1 MRLIIEIL
9 LMGAAVAI
17 AAYLL
22 PGVTVVNFWTA
33 IVAGSLIALANAT
46 IGMILRILTFPIN
59 FLTLGLMSFII
70 TVLMVLLVDQLMAD
84 FNTQG
89 FFSALLFAA
98 VLALIQMVFS
108 AFRSEK
114 AVYNFNWIQSLFLA
128 LEIGFLYFLDASLV
142 AFFTASDLSLAVI
155 TKTVRLSIDR
165 KYFPRIST
173 AEALTCELPSFRANS
188 FICSY
193 TDVLSWFE
201 RYSIT
206 IKAVLRITQFLSLKA
221 VINVFFER
229 LSSFFCRSIITASIL
244 SRKSGACSY

>member
-22 PGVTVVNFWTA
+22 PGVTVENFWSA

-89 FFSALLFAA
+89 FFSALLFAV

-114 AVYNFNWIQSLFLA
+114 AV
-128 LEIGFLYFLDASLV
+128 
-142 AFFTASDLSLAVI
+142 
-155 TKTVRLSIDR
+155 
-165 KYFPRIST
+165 
-173 AEALTCELPSFRANS
+173 
-188 FICSY
+188 
-193 TDVLSWFE
+193 
-201 RYSIT
+201 
-206 IKAVLRITQFLSLKA
+206 
-221 VINVFFER
+221 
-229 LSSFFCRSIITASIL
+229 
-244 SRKSGACSY
+244 

>member
-22 PGVTVVNFWTA
+22 PGVTVENFWSA

-98 VLALIQMVFS
+98 VLALIQMVVS

-114 AVYNFNWIQSLFLA
+114 AV
-128 LEIGFLYFLDASLV
+128 
-142 AFFTASDLSLAVI
+142 
-155 TKTVRLSIDR
+155 
-165 KYFPRIST
+165 
-173 AEALTCELPSFRANS
+173 
-188 FICSY
+188 
-193 TDVLSWFE
+193 
-201 RYSIT
+201 
-206 IKAVLRITQFLSLKA
+206 
-221 VINVFFER
+221 
-229 LSSFFCRSIITASIL
+229 
-244 SRKSGACSY
+244 